1 MRHYINGNVPLA
13 ISITDALSP
22 YSHRPAS
29 GGAFVFS
36 FGLLP
41 VAVWL
46 TSGLFS
52 AAAWAPASWH
62 SAGMDALAALDE
74 ALRAVFFVRRVR
86 VVWESSFGRLFV
98 FGAIGASG
106 TWQQFARIGWLRGTV
121 EDDEQ
126 DRWWEQFFLRV
137 PAFKSLAYDVFSR
150 NQRQRGVGVCGRELP
165 GSSRV
170 RSLSRARSL
179 WREDPQVPFQNGAT
193 RGAGSICGYVLLIR
207 RSRRDPSSTEASRRL

>member
-1 MRHYINGNVPLA
+1 MQSSESRE
-13 ISITDALSP
+13 T
-22 YSHRPAS
+22 
-29 GGAFVFS
+29 
-36 FGLLP
+36 
-41 VAVWL
+41 
-46 TSGLFS
+46 S
-52 AAAWAPASWH
+52 AAL
-62 SAGMDALAALDE
+62 GALNE
-74 ALRAVFFVRRVR
+74 ALWAVCFVRRVR

-126 DRWWEQFFLRV
+126 ARWWEQFFLRV

-179 WREDPQVPFQNGAT
+179 WRDNPLVG
-193 RGAGSICGYVLLIR
+193 
-207 RSRRDPSSTEASRRL
+207 